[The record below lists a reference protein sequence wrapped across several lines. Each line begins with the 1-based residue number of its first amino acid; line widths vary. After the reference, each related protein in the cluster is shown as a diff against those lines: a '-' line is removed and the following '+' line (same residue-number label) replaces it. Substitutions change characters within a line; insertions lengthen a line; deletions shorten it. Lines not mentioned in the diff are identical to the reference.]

1 MRRRMNINEEPVGGG
16 ELPHLDGTTA
26 LLPEKQ
32 RRVRSSGVDRA
43 PYSK

>member
-32 RRVRSSGVDRA
+32 RVRSSGVDRT